1 MSYNLIVPGSREISE
16 LSSKALRAYGG
27 AQGMGMARI
36 IQSVKK
42 LDIDLNKIVKPDY
55 IDAEFEEMPPPFDV
69 GDLSDLRLHYQPA
82 NPDKPNQTPTQSTL
96 AATALAGIGALGT
109 SVGNM
114 VNNKLTERLFRATWN
129 NTFLFG
135 RQISIATD
143 LSQPKSVRLAAW
155 QNAERIV
162 KQLDKNMSTLLRKAN
177 TDAFSP
183 EVIER
188 IHKLHARFF
197 DKGGVADRFAEYAKR
212 NRRFFDNDEKD
223 FMASIS
229 DKLGGLRITWEKM
242 RQKIS
247 SIANNIASFF
257 LRRRV

>member
-42 LDIDLNKIVKPDY
+42 LDIDLNNVVKPDY
-55 IDAEFEEMPPPFDV
+55 IDAEFEEMPPPFEV
-69 GDLSDLRLHYQPA
+69 GDLSDLRLYYQSASPA
-82 NPDKPNQTPTQSTL
+82 DKPNQTQTTL
-96 AATALAGIGALGT
+96 AAATLVGMGGLGK
-109 SVGNM
+109 GM
-114 VNNKLTERLFRATWN
+114 VNRVSTKLTERLFRTTWN

-143 LSQPKSVRLAAW
+143 LNQPKSVRLAAW
-155 QNAERIV
+155 KNAERIV
-162 KQLDKNMSTLLRKAN
+162 KQLDKNMSNLLSKAN
-177 TDAFSP
+177 TNAFAP

-197 DKGGVADRFAEYAKR
+197 DKGGVADRFAEYVKC
-212 NRRFFDNDEKD
+212 NRRFFDSDEQG

-229 DKLGGLRITWEKM
+229 DKMGGLRITLEKM
-242 RQKIS
+242 RKKIS
-247 SIANNIASFF
+247 SIVNTIASYF
-257 LRRRV
+257 RR